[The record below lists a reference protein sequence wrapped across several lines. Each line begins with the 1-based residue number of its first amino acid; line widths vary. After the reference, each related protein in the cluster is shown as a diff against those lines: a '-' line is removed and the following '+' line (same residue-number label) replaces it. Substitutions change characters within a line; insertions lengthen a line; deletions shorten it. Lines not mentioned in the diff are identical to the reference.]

1 MIIYFDFVYTLN
13 IFWVYFLYGATK
25 MLQSIFSIEYIAHNR
40 V

>member
-25 MLQSIFSIEYIAHNR
+25 LLQSIFFY
-40 V
+40 